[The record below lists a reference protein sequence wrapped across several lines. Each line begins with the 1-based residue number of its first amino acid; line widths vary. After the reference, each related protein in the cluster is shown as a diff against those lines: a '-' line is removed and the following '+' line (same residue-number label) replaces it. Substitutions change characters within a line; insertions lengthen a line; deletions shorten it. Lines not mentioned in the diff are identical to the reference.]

1 VRQKTR
7 SFRLSRRAFLVLGSS
22 AALTSRPAAAQIG
35 VASPLAKLGVMAL
48 PLFED
53 LERWTEKNGG
63 ELHAAL
69 VDATNGVELC
79 GIKSAVVENPASN
92 QKLITAAAAL
102 HYLGPG
108 FTYRSGLFGTL
119 TNGSVPKLV
128 LRGEGDPSLSSSAL
142 EAMVEALL
150 SRGVRTVGEIL
161 VDQSAFDDQFVPP
174 AFEQQPGEWSAF
186 RAPISAVAV
195 DGNATTFCVEAT
207 KKGEPAR
214 VWFEPRGFVEIDGSV
229 VTVGADKNAPR
240 DPRRGRDYPGL
251 TLKGKGDR
259 LVAKVAGAIPERGEK
274 VRWRK
279 RVDDPRSYAGYV
291 LKNLLEE
298 RGVTV
303 RGGVALGGANEQ
315 RELASHRSAP
325 LSELLHELGKK
336 SDNFYSEMILKTLG
350 MKLGG
355 RPGKSA
361 TGAEAL
367 TAFLQQMGA
376 WEDGT
381 LQSNGSGLYDAN
393 RVSPRSLTRVLWHT
407 LANPK
412 LGPDFLNQ
420 LAVGGVDGTL
430 KGRFHSLRDQRSV
443 LAKTGTLRSVVS
455 LSGYVFGPDRSS
467 PLAFSFIV
475 SGVAG
480 RQPEVRKRI
489 DKIVESLATEL
500 WKAPQSKSASR

>member
-1 VRQKTR
+1 MRQKSR
-7 SFRLSRRAFLVLGSS
+7 SFRLTRRAFLAFGST
-22 AALTSRPAAAQIG
+22 AALTTQSVGAQILS
-35 VASPLAKLGVMAL
+35 ASPLAKLGVLAL

-53 LERWTEKNGG
+53 LARWTEKNGG

-69 VDATNGVELC
+69 ADATTGTELC

-102 HYLGPG
+102 HYLGPD
-108 FTYRSGLFGTL
+108 FTYRTGLFGTL
-119 TNGSVPKLV
+119 QNGRVAKLV
-128 LRGEGDPSLSSSAL
+128 IRGEGDPSLSSAAL
-142 EAMVEALL
+142 ERMVEALL
-150 SRGVRTVGEIL
+150 SRGVRAVGEIL
-161 VDQSAFDDQFVPP
+161 VDQSAFDEEFVPP

-186 RAPISAVAV
+186 RAPVSAVAV

-207 KKGEPAR
+207 KNGEPAR
-214 VWFEPRGFVEIDGSV
+214 VWFEPLGFVDVDGGV
-229 VTVGADKNAPR
+229 ATVGAGKK
-240 DPRRGRDYPGL
+240 DYPRL
-251 TLKGKGDR
+251 TLKGNGDR
-259 LVAKVAGAIPERGEK
+259 LIAKVAGAIPERGEK

-291 LKNLLEE
+291 LKRLLEE
-298 RGVTV
+298 HGVTV
-303 RGGVALGGANEQ
+303 QGAVTLGGENEQ
-315 RELASHRSAP
+315 RELASHLSRP

-350 MKLGG
+350 MRLGG

-367 TAFLQQMGA
+367 TAFLQQLGA

-412 LGPDFLNQ
+412 LAPHYLNQ

-455 LSGYVFGPDRSS
+455 LSGYVFGPERST

-475 SGVAG
+475 SGIAG
-480 RQPEVRKRI
+480 RQPETRKRI
-489 DKIVESLATEL
+489 DKIVEALAAEL
-500 WKAPQSKSASR
+500 WKAPQSKTAVR

>member
-1 VRQKTR
+1 
-7 SFRLSRRAFLVLGSS
+7 VLGSTAGLSSRS
-22 AALTSRPAAAQIG
+22 ALAQIG
-35 VASPLAKLGVMAL
+35 PASPLAKFRVTAQ

-63 ELHAAL
+63 ALHAAL
-69 VDATNGVELC
+69 ADATTGVELC
-79 GIKSAVVENPASN
+79 GIRSAVVENPASN

-102 HYLGPG
+102 HYLGPD
-108 FTYRSGLFGTL
+108 FTYRTGLFGKL
-119 TNGSVPKLV
+119 ENGTVPKLV
-128 LRGEGDPSLSSSAL
+128 IRGEGDPSLSSSAL
-142 EAMVEALL
+142 GAMVKTLL
-150 SRGVRTVGEIL
+150 SRGVRAVREIL

-174 AFEQQPGEWSAF
+174 AFDQQPGEWSAF

-207 KKGEPAR
+207 KRGEPAR
-214 VWFEPRGFVEIDGSV
+214 VWFEPLGFVEIDGGV
-229 VTVGADKNAPR
+229 ATVGADSKGYPR
-240 DPRRGRDYPGL
+240 L

-259 LVAKVAGAIPERGEK
+259 LLAKVAGMIPERGEK

-291 LKNLLEE
+291 LKRLLEE
-298 RGVTV
+298 HGVAV
-303 RGGVALGGANEQ
+303 EGGVAQGGANEH

-350 MKLGG
+350 MKLLG

-361 TGAEAL
+361 GGAEAL

-376 WEDGT
+376 WDGGT

-412 LGPDFLNQ
+412 LGPGFLNQ

-455 LSGYVFGPDRSS
+455 LSGYVFGPDRST

-475 SGVAG
+475 SGIAG

-489 DKIVESLATEL
+489 DKIVESLAIEL
-500 WKAPQSKSASR
+500 WQAPQLKTAVR